1 MNKITKCMCI
11 LQMVLGK
18 SLPWRPGHTQLK
30 KMLRKLYTYMLAQK
44 MYKVGQILVLWS
56 LLHAFWW

>member
-1 MNKITKCMCI
+1 
-11 LQMVLGK
+11 MVLGK